1 MLDYSKAILDKTQKE
16 LETALRIFQFGTQ
29 IIYIIYLFYLLFT
42 PNEIWY
48 LHLSLLIISAA
59 FFVFD
64 IFSTKEIRSIKE
76 ETVSKFGKRKHQEKL
91 TRAKKRK
98 NTVRLVKFYV
108 SHVIKLFVLASTFY
122 PIIVAP
128 DTVHPLSI
136 MCTTVMVLLWI
147 LQIIFEVIRFVL
159 EGRAELFMEALR
171 ADVEFVTKPVNKIK
185 DTFNTLM
192 GKEVEDRP
200 EPTKARL
207 YLDELVEAVKS
218 EKNAKKSESQS
229 SKTQKL
235 TSWLDEHLSHL
246 NDRRGTKEE
255 LLEEDFDKKDH
266 EEV

>member
-16 LETALRIFQFGTQ
+16 LEVALRVFQITTQ
-29 IIYIIYLFYLLFT
+29 VIYIIYLFYLLFT

-48 LHLSLLIISAA
+48 LHLALLIISAA

-64 IFSTKEIRSIKE
+64 IFSTKEIRAIKK

-171 ADVEFVTKPVNKIK
+171 ADVEAVTKPITKIK
-185 DTFNTLM
+185 DKINTFM
-192 GKEVEDRP
+192 GKEVEERP

-207 YLDELVEAVKS
+207 YLDELVEAAKS
-218 EKNAKKSESQS
+218 EKNAKKTESQS
-229 SKTQKL
+229 SRTQKL
-235 TSWLDEHLSHL
+235 ASWLDEHLSRL
-246 NDRRGTKEE
+246 NERHTAKDELPEE
-255 LLEEDFDKKDH
+255 TSKNDH